1 MGLFNGGQWGKISV
15 CTCLR
20 ARSINEE
27 VFALIRAKNWGWVSG
42 PLSSTC
48 HFIPFFILYIMGS
61 CSFWK
66 GAKFQDSRIGDICTQ
81 KKLKIVT
88 PMVFNAM
95 GLFPE
100 NSDNHRGDY
109 KYLWAVF
116 VSHKKIPRL
125 CPNYGISK
133 HFIRNFGEFCCRLI
147 LWPNL
152 ERNSWN
158 WILNIWPLDNI

>member
-42 PLSSTC
+42 TLSSTC
-48 HFIPFFILYIMGS
+48 HFIPFFILYLYNGVMFIL
-61 CSFWK
+61 K
-66 GAKFQDSRIGDICTQ
+66 GGKILVILAQD
-81 KKLKIVT
+81 
-88 PMVFNAM
+88 
-95 GLFPE
+95 
-100 NSDNHRGDY
+100 HRGDY

-125 CPNYGISK
+125 CPNYGDPQLW
-133 HFIRNFGEFCCRLI
+133 HFKTFHPEFWRI
-147 LWPNL
+147 LLPVDSL
-152 ERNSWN
+152 TKS
-158 WILNIWPLDNI
+158 